1 MNKNYVV
8 NKVIPPRQQRMTMEQ
23 VRMKILRR
31 EHMRRN
37 KIQALFEEEYQ
48 QYKNIVNQIHDKQTS
63 EDY

>member
-8 NKVIPPRQQRMTMEQ
+8 NKTIPPRQQRMTMEQ

-31 EHMRRN
+31 EHIRRN
-37 KIQALFEEEYQ
+37 KISALFEQEYQ
-48 QYKNIVNQIHDKQTS
+48 QYKNIVNQRREKQAG